1 MDDGVD
7 DEDDASFDAEIGVI
21 GVVEEDDI
29 DLVAERIFAFEVT
42 PSRDAVGV
50 NKKELSGT
58 TFCCC
63 CCCCKSSCCC

>member
-7 DEDDASFDAEIGVI
+7 EDDDANFDAEIGVI
-21 GVVEEDDI
+21 GVVDDI

-42 PSRDAVGV
+42 PRRDAFGV
-50 NKKELSGT
+50 NKKELSET

-63 CCCCKSSCCC
+63 CCCTSSCC